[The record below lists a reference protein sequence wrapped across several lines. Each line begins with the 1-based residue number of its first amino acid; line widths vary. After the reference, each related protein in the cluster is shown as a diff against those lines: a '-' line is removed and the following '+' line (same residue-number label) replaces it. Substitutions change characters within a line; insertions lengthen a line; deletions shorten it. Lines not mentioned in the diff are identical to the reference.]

1 MLPHTLFIIIFIVFT
16 ADFIFERLMSW
27 LNIKASR
34 SPLPPEV
41 SDIYD
46 NEKYM
51 RQQQYFRTNSR
62 FGIVSAIFS
71 FSVMAFMLLFDG
83 FAYIDTVVNGFK
95 LPDVLVSI
103 LFFGVLYV
111 ANDLITLPFDVYD
124 TFVIEQRFGFNKTTP
139 LTFILDRIKGY
150 LLTVFIGFGLLWAI
164 ITIYNATP
172 QYFWILAWGV
182 VSVIQLFISVFY
194 SNLIVPLFNKQ
205 TPLASGELRDKIEDF
220 AQKVDFPIKNI
231 YTIDGSRRSTKAN
244 AYFSGMFGKKRI
256 VLYDTLI
263 ETLTTDEIV
272 AVLAHEIGHYKH
284 KHTLKS
290 VIITLSSNLLLF
302 WLLGIILDNDTFAE
316 AIGVHTGASFHINI
330 LVFAILYTPISLILD
345 ILSNVLSRRF
355 EYQAD
360 DFAKKNG
367 LAAQLISALKKL
379 SANSLSN
386 LTPHNLVVFVG
397 YSHPT
402 LYRRILNLTTRQ
414 KN

>member
-46 NEKYM
+46 SEKYM

-150 LLTVFIGFGLLWAI
+150 LLTVLIGFGLLWVI
-164 ITIYNATP
+164 ITIYNAMP
-172 QYFWILAWGV
+172 
-182 VSVIQLFISVFY
+182 
-194 SNLIVPLFNKQ
+194 
-205 TPLASGELRDKIEDF
+205 
-220 AQKVDFPIKNI
+220 
-231 YTIDGSRRSTKAN
+231 
-244 AYFSGMFGKKRI
+244 
-256 VLYDTLI
+256 
-263 ETLTTDEIV
+263 
-272 AVLAHEIGHYKH
+272 
-284 KHTLKS
+284 
-290 VIITLSSNLLLF
+290 
-302 WLLGIILDNDTFAE
+302 
-316 AIGVHTGASFHINI
+316 
-330 LVFAILYTPISLILD
+330 
-345 ILSNVLSRRF
+345 
-355 EYQAD
+355 
-360 DFAKKNG
+360 
-367 LAAQLISALKKL
+367 
-379 SANSLSN
+379 
-386 LTPHNLVVFVG
+386 
-397 YSHPT
+397 
-402 LYRRILNLTTRQ
+402 
-414 KN
+414 